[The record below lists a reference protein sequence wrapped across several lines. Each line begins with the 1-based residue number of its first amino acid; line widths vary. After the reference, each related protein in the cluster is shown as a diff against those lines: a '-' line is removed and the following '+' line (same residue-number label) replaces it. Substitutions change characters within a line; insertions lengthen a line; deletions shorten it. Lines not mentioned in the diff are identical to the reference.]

1 MISGAVFAAL
11 ASLCWGAATVM
22 SKSALSQF
30 APLTLLVV
38 QLAVSV
44 LCLWIV
50 IWWRRLPQASPVEL
64 LRVAWLG
71 LLEPGLAYMLGLFG
85 LAQVG
90 AAQATLIQSAEG
102 IMIVLVSAV
111 VFRQRPSIRFLI
123 LSLLAL
129 AGLMVALDLSVSMLS
144 LRHGVSAE
152 VLIALATLVA
162 AVYVVLSGAIAG
174 TADAIVIVAWQQSVA
189 FVFALFMLAARR
201 IVDPAMSALPTGLW
215 PWLIAGGSGAVQYA
229 LAFTLYMMALRR
241 IPANTA
247 GAFLTLTP
255 VFGLVGATLFLHET
269 LSATQAMGAA
279 ATLYFVWRISRE
291 AMMTSG

>member
-129 AGLMVALDLSVSMLS
+129 AGLMVALSVTMLS
-144 LRHGVSAE
+144 LRHGVGAE

-201 IVDPAMSALPTGLW
+201 IVDPAMSAPPTGLW

>member
-50 IWWRRLPQASPVEL
+50 IWWRRLPQASSVEL

-129 AGLMVALDLSVSMLS
+129 AGLMVALSVTMLS
-144 LRHGVSAE
+144 LRHGVGAE

-189 FVFALFMLAARR
+189 LVFALFMLAARR

-291 AMMTSG
+291 AMTTSG

>member
-1 MISGAVFAAL
+1 
-11 ASLCWGAATVM
+11 M

-50 IWWRRLPQASPVEL
+50 IWWRRLPQASSVEL

-123 LSLLAL
+123 LSLL
-129 AGLMVALDLSVSMLS
+129 V
-144 LRHGVSAE
+144 
-152 VLIALATLVA
+152 ALATLVA

-189 FVFALFMLAARR
+189 LVFALFMLAARR
-201 IVDPAMSALPTGLW
+201 IVDPAMSAPPTGLW